1 MRRIIVGL
9 AFAAALLCGCQKI
22 NDLESRMK
30 VAETDIS
37 SLKSDVA
44 KLVAAVEKNYSITGW
59 NETAEGVTINL
70 SDGSAIN
77 LKNGKDGKDGDAILK
92 SISSENGI
100 VVITLA
106 DGSVYRIP
114 LSEDYP
120 LKAVKSITYIPD
132 YADGKAT
139 VSYMKPE
146 DATADLKFMVRPSSA
161 VTALI
166 KGVEAGSVKV
176 IPFAASVA
184 TRSLADE
191 VTELPCKSFSLESD
205 GLMKVQVN
213 ASGLGAD
220 FFAGKSGAAI
230 AVVISDGL
238 SEISSAF
245 VPLVAECSG
254 LEYGGVV
261 YGTAKMA
268 DGKTWMTENLRYIPE
283 GYEPCHDLT
292 NVTGGV
298 YMPVVMNEGKTAAAF
313 GTAEDAEKQGYLYQ
327 SEVALGLKVG
337 DIKSEED
344 AKALEGTRGICPE
357 GWHIPTLSD
366 YLGLVGKSVG
376 ADTNAD
382 APYYDG
388 KNGSIQMLNAD
399 GFNLF
404 ACGAVSI
411 QDNTKTSGTLMGRA
425 ANYDYISSGFICGSS
440 YAGCTIKDDV
450 LTNVQFFGLM
460 PMTNKATEA
469 EFTANGS
476 KLSYRIAAAVRC
488 VKD

>member
-1 MRRIIVGL
+1 MKRIIVGL

-37 SLKSDVA
+37 ALKSDVA
-44 KLVAAVEKNYSITGW
+44 KLMAAVDKKYTITDF
-59 NETAEGVTINL
+59 NETATGYTITL
-70 SDGSAIN
+70 SDGSTIS
-77 LKNGKDGKDGDAILK
+77 LKNGADGKDGDAILK
-92 SISSENGI
+92 SISSENGF
-100 VVITLA
+100 VVITLV

-114 LSEDYP
+114 LADDYP
-120 LKAVKSITYIPD
+120 LKAVKSLTYIPD
-132 YADGKAT
+132 FFDGSAT
-139 VSYMKPE
+139 VSYKKAE
-146 DATADLKFMVRPSSA
+146 DATATMKFMVRPASA
-161 VTALI
+161 TTALM
-166 KGVEAGSVKV
+166 KAVEAGSVK
-176 IPFAASVA
+176 ILPFATSVA

-191 VTELPCKSFSLESD
+191 VTELSCRSFSIDPD
-205 GLMKVQVN
+205 GLLTVKVN
-213 ASGLGAD
+213 ASGLGED
-220 FFAGKSGAAI
+220 FFSGKAGAAI
-230 AVVISDGL
+230 AVVISDGV

-245 VPLVAECSG
+245 VPLVPECTG
-254 LEYGGVV
+254 LEYGGEI
-261 YGTAKMA
+261 YGIAKMA
-268 DGKTWMTENLRYIPE
+268 DGKTWMTENLRYVPE
-283 GYEPCHDLT
+283 GYVPCSDLG

-298 YMPVVMNEGKTAAAF
+298 YMPVVVADGKAAF
-313 GTAEDAEKQGYLYQ
+313 SSDNADIERQGYLYQ
-327 SEVALGLKVG
+327 SEVALGLNVG
-337 DIKSEED
+337 DLKSVQD
-344 AKALEGTRGICPE
+344 AMALEGAQGICPD

-376 ADTNAD
+376 ADTVAD

-411 QDNTKTSGTLMGRA
+411 QDNTKTSATLIGKA
-425 ANYDYISSGFICGSS
+425 ANYDYISSGFICGST
-440 YAGCTIKDDV
+440 YAGCTVKDDV
-450 LTNVQFFGLM
+450 LTNIQFFGLM

>member
-1 MRRIIVGL
+1 
-9 AFAAALLCGCQKI
+9 
-22 NDLESRMK
+22 
-30 VAETDIS
+30 
-37 SLKSDVA
+37 
-44 KLVAAVEKNYSITGW
+44 
-59 NETAEGVTINL
+59 
-70 SDGSAIN
+70 
-77 LKNGKDGKDGDAILK
+77 
-92 SISSENGI
+92 
-100 VVITLA
+100 
-106 DGSVYRIP
+106 
-114 LSEDYP
+114 
-120 LKAVKSITYIPD
+120 
-132 YADGKAT
+132 
-139 VSYMKPE
+139 
-146 DATADLKFMVRPSSA
+146 
-161 VTALI
+161 
-166 KGVEAGSVKV
+166 
-176 IPFAASVA
+176 
-184 TRSLADE
+184 
-191 VTELPCKSFSLESD
+191 
-205 GLMKVQVN
+205 
-213 ASGLGAD
+213 
-220 FFAGKSGAAI
+220 
-230 AVVISDGL
+230 
-238 SEISSAF
+238 
-245 VPLVAECSG
+245 
-254 LEYGGVV
+254 
-261 YGTAKMA
+261 MA

>member
-1 MRRIIVGL
+1 MKRIIVGL

-37 SLKSDVA
+37 ALKSDVA
-44 KLVAAVEKNYSITGW
+44 KLMAAVDKKYTITDF
-59 NETAEGVTINL
+59 NETATGYTITL
-70 SDGSAIN
+70 SDGSIIS
-77 LKNGKDGKDGDAILK
+77 LKNGADGKDGDAILK
-92 SISSENGI
+92 SISSENGF
-100 VVITLA
+100 VVITLV

-114 LSEDYP
+114 LAEDYP
-120 LKAVKSITYIPD
+120 LKAVKSLTYIPD
-132 YADGKAT
+132 FFDGSAT
-139 VSYMKPE
+139 VSYKKAE
-146 DATADLKFMVRPSSA
+146 DATATMKFMVRPASA
-161 VTALI
+161 TTALM
-166 KGVEAGSVKV
+166 KAVEAGSVK
-176 IPFAASVA
+176 ILPFATSVA

-191 VTELPCKSFSLESD
+191 VTELSCRSFSIDPD
-205 GLMKVQVN
+205 GLLTVKVN
-213 ASGLGAD
+213 ASGLGED
-220 FFAGKSGAAI
+220 FFAGKAGAAI
-230 AVVISDGL
+230 AVVISDGV

-245 VPLVAECSG
+245 VPLVPECTG
-254 LEYGGVV
+254 LEYGGEI
-261 YGTAKMA
+261 YGIAKMA
-268 DGKTWMTENLRYIPE
+268 DGKTWMTENLRYVPE
-283 GYEPCHDLT
+283 GYVPGSDL
-292 NVTGGV
+292 NKVDSGV
-298 YMPVVMNEGKTAAAF
+298 YLPVVVADGKAAF
-313 GTAEDAEKQGYLYQ
+313 SSDKADIERQGYLYQ
-327 SEVALGLKVG
+327 SEVALGLNVG
-337 DIKSEED
+337 DLKSVQD
-344 AKALEGTRGICPE
+344 AMALEGAQGICPD

-376 ADTNAD
+376 ADTVAD

-411 QDNTKTSGTLMGRA
+411 QDNTKTSATLIGKA
-425 ANYDYISSGFICGSS
+425 ANYDYISSGFICGST
-440 YAGCTIKDDV
+440 YAGCTVKDDV
-450 LTNVQFFGLM
+450 LTNIQFFGLM